1 MHSQTAKT
9 KIDKG
14 SLSTG
19 EHGAK
24 PRPIKNRRQEIA
36 AKAAEFF
43 AEFGFDA
50 STRDFAK
57 YLGTTQPLIYRY
69 FATKEALIEEVYKIV
84 YLQLWDEGWDKILE
98 NSKLPLRTRLI
109 EFYNKYT
116 DAIMNSRWMRL
127 YLFAGLK
134 GVKINENYLKLVEER
149 IIKRIIIEF
158 WKDRKYPRKRTIDQE
173 DIEVVYNLHCGIFYF
188 GIRRFVYHVPVLLTK
203 DKMIMNAIDIFLDG
217 YDAMLKRRM
226 RKE

>member
-57 YLGTTQPLIYRY
+57 YLGTTQP
-69 FATKEALIEEVYKIV
+69 F
-84 YLQLWDEGWDKILE
+84 
-98 NSKLPLRTRLI
+98 
-109 EFYNKYT
+109 
-116 DAIMNSRWMRL
+116 
-127 YLFAGLK
+127 
-134 GVKINENYLKLVEER
+134 
-149 IIKRIIIEF
+149 
-158 WKDRKYPRKRTIDQE
+158 
-173 DIEVVYNLHCGIFYF
+173 
-188 GIRRFVYHVPVLLTK
+188 PVLVAK

>member
-19 EHGAK
+19 AHGAK
-24 PRPIKNRRQEIA
+24 PRPMKNRRQEIA

-69 FATKEALIEEVYKIV
+69 FVAKEALIEEVY
-84 YLQLWDEGWDKILE
+84 LQLWDEEWDKILE
-98 NSKLPLRTRLI
+98 NSKLPLRARLI

-116 DAIMNSRWMRL
+116 DVIMNSQWMRL

-134 GVKINENYLKLVEER
+134 GAKINESYLKLVEEH

-158 WKDRKYPRKRTIDQE
+158 WKDRKYPRKRTIDRE

-188 GIRRFVYHVPVLLTK
+188 GIRRFVYHVPVLVAK